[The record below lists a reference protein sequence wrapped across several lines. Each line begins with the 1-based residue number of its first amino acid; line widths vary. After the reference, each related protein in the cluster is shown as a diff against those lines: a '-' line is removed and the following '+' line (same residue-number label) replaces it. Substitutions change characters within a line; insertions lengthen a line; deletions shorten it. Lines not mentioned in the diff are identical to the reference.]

1 MPVPSL
7 DLVLAPD
14 DDAAIRAQWDALAA
28 AGLPSQVRHRST
40 SNAPHLTVVAAPA
53 LIDERPAEQAP
64 AEQAPADR
72 AALER
77 TVAALVASLPVRVPL
92 AGLVLLGRGPYA
104 LAHLAT
110 PADELR
116 RAVHDV
122 RRAVGEREPW
132 LAHLTLAR
140 RLPAPQAGDAL
151 QALTDAGRVEAVTL
165 AGLRLWDPATRTVRD
180 LT

>member
-14 DDAAIRAQWDALAA
+14 DDAAIRTQWDALAA
-28 AGLPSQVRHRST
+28 AGLPSQARHRST

-64 AEQAPADR
+64 ADR
-72 AALER
+72 AALEPA
-77 TVAALVASLPVRVPL
+77 VAALVASLPVRVPL